1 MSLYDKVPQPLLYWH
16 SGLILCSPVD
26 YRIFSNIPGLYP
38 LDVSSNS
45 FPVVPTKKKKT
56 KKAKTTTTT
65 TLTPDIARCPVGAKP
80 PLFESHCFKEI
91 AAGNR
96 KPFNDFK
103 HRKEYRH
110 DQICFSNEW
119 SNAEVDCREGGRQ
132 GGKRTRPTKDLVLDE
147 KKVNMWP
154 KATVVETEKQGMNA
168 GYNRVRTL
176 GPI

>member
-1 MSLYDKVPQPLLYWH
+1 MSVATPSQLCQP
-16 SGLILCSPVD
+16 
-26 YRIFSNIPGLYP
+26 
-38 LDVSSNS
+38 
-45 FPVVPTKKKKT
+45 KKKKT

-65 TLTPDIARCPVGAKP
+65 TLTPDIARCPLGAKP

-147 KKVNMWP
+147 EGEHVTKGNSSGDRK
-154 KATVVETEKQGMNA
+154 T
-168 GYNRVRTL
+168 GYECRL
-176 GPI
+176 QQS